1 LPSHPTGTLRKFLID
16 FKREKTKQN
25 KILIHILNVYHM
37 LKNCFSHKKQ
47 EKTKAKSSQYQI
59 GSEILQETN
68 E

>member
-1 LPSHPTGTLRKFLID
+1 
-16 FKREKTKQN
+16 
-25 KILIHILNVYHM
+25 M